1 MLIEF
6 GELNLKLLIPLLFP
20 FFLKFRRLNRG
31 NNNINSTA
39 FTEFSNFIS
48 IIPCIILYF
57 IQKFKTK
64 SEKDDSNKQS
74 DSQKDI
80 NNNDINSTDD
90 VINKQNTYK
99 IIENKEKK
107 NKALTKGAKIK
118 QYLFISLI
126 SFLQLCASTLK
137 ILFYRDINKALKT
150 NIQPLFQLLCLI
162 TFCIIFLKY
171 SIYSHQ
177 IISVIIICICLI
189 IFFIETIIYQDIP
202 ISQVIKTMF
211 FYLFL
216 QGFYILSN
224 VLGKKYLNKYVENF
238 YLFLFKYCIIAL
250 IPLIIYGALTYL
262 INVDNENY
270 KIFQYYPKI
279 KIWIF
284 LVDLFFSFL
293 YEIGLWLTIYFFNPC
308 YYFIFETLADF
319 LEIILSKF
327 DKKPINHSR
336 GQLIT
341 FYILYPIILF
351 SICVFNEII
360 ILNFWGLSYNTKI
373 KIIERERK
381 DIDED
386 ECPVTMIEIG
396 DDNGKDDDGGYT
408 FTL

>member
-20 FFLKFRRLNRG
+20 FFLKFRRLNRR
-31 NNNINSTA
+31 NHDINSTA

-57 IQKFKTK
+57 IQKAK
-64 SEKDDSNKQS
+64 SQTEKDDLRKSS
-74 DSQKDI
+74 EFLKDLY
-80 NNNDINSTDD
+80 NDNLSLENT
-90 VINKQNTYK
+90 INKSNTYK

-107 NKALTKGAKIK
+107 KNMIPKSEKIK
-118 QYLFISLI
+118 QFLFISLI

-137 ILFYRDINKALKT
+137 ILFYRDINKALKS
-150 NIQPLFQLLCLI
+150 NVQPLFQLLCLI

-171 SIYSHQ
+171 SIFRHQ
-177 IISVIIICICLI
+177 IISVIVICTCLI
-189 IFFIETIIYQDIP
+189 IFFIETIFYQDIS
-202 ISQVIKTMF
+202 IEKVVKTMV

-216 QGFYILSN
+216 QGFYISSN

-250 IPLIIYGALTYL
+250 IPMTIYGLLTYL
-262 INVDNENY
+262 IEIENENY
-270 KIFQYYPKI
+270 KIFQYYHKI

-293 YEIGLWLTIYFFNPC
+293 YEMGLWLTIYYFNPC

-327 DKKPINHSR
+327 DKTSIKYSR
-336 GQLIT
+336 GELIT
-341 FYILYPIILF
+341 FFILYPIILL

-360 ILNFWGLSYNTKI
+360 ILNFWGLSYNTKK

-381 DIDED
+381 DVDD
-386 ECPVTMIEIG
+386 DDGGVTMIEIG
-396 DDNGKDDDGGYT
+396 DDNSKGDNGVYV

>member
-20 FFLKFRRLNRG
+20 FFLKFRRLNRR
-31 NNNINSTA
+31 NHDINSTA

-57 IQKFKTK
+57 IQKAK
-64 SEKDDSNKQS
+64 SQTEKDDLRKSS
-74 DSQKDI
+74 EFLKDLY
-80 NNNDINSTDD
+80 NDNLSLENT
-90 VINKQNTYK
+90 INKSNTYK

-107 NKALTKGAKIK
+107 KNMIPKSEKIK
-118 QYLFISLI
+118 QFLFISLI

-137 ILFYRDINKALKT
+137 ILFYRDINKALKS
-150 NIQPLFQLLCLI
+150 NVQPLFQLLCLI

-171 SIYSHQ
+171 SIFRHQ
-177 IISVIIICICLI
+177 IISVIVICTCLI
-189 IFFIETIIYQDIP
+189 IFFIETIFYQDIS
-202 ISQVIKTMF
+202 IEKVVKTMV

-216 QGFYILSN
+216 QGFYISSN

-250 IPLIIYGALTYL
+250 IPMTIYGLLTYL
-262 INVDNENY
+262 IEIENENY
-270 KIFQYYPKI
+270 KIFQYYHKI

-293 YEIGLWLTIYFFNPC
+293 YEMGLWLTIYYFNPC

-327 DKKPINHSR
+327 DKTSIKYSR
-336 GQLIT
+336 GELIT
-341 FYILYPIILF
+341 FFILYPIILLN
-351 SICVFNEII
+351 ICVFNEII
-360 ILNFWGLSYNTKI
+360 ILNFWGLSYNTKK

-381 DIDED
+381 DVDD
-386 ECPVTMIEIG
+386 DDGGVTMIEIG
-396 DDNGKDDDGGYT
+396 DDNSKGDNGVYV